1 MARKSRRSSVSRK
14 SHHRRRTHHR
24 RKDTRRRGGAYMLSS
39 ASPLNS
45 SLSNS
50 WSSKMAAG
58 QGGDYL
64 SYHRGQHGGMAPL
77 SAVSSS
83 SLDSAMRP
91 AAMMTG
97 LDRAFSDIRGL
108 SDQAGGRRRKGRKS
122 QRKGRKTHH
131 KRRSMRNRRK
141 SARRSLRKSIRNR
154 RRRGGALGYAPVDA
168 QPMLLSASEAAKAGM
183 NPSWKTD
190 VAFDAAADRQRLQ

>member
-24 RKDTRRRGGAYMLSS
+24 RRGGAYSLSS

-45 SLSNS
+45 SLANS

-58 QGGDYL
+58 QGGDFL

-77 SAVSSS
+77 SVISGS
-83 SLDSAMRP
+83 SLDAAMRP

-108 SDQAGGRRRKGRKS
+108 SDQAGGRRRKGRKTH
-122 QRKGRKTHH
+122 RKGRKTHY
-131 KRRSMRNRRK
+131 KRRG
-141 SARRSLRKSIRNR
+141 SLKNR

-168 QPMLLSASEAAKAGM
+168 QPMLLSASDAATAGM
-183 NPSWKTD
+183 SPSWKTD

>member
-24 RKDTRRRGGAYMLSS
+24 RRGGAYLLSS

-45 SLSNS
+45 SLANS
-50 WSSKMAAG
+50 WSAKMAAG
-58 QGGDYL
+58 QGGDFL
-64 SYHRGQHGGMAPL
+64 SYHCGQHGGMAST
-77 SAVSSS
+77 SAISGS
-83 SLDSAMRP
+83 SLDASMRP
-91 AAMMTG
+91 AAMLTG

-108 SDQAGGRRRKGRKS
+108 SDQAGGRRRKGRKARKS

-131 KRRSMRNRRK
+131 KRRAHSRK
-141 SARRSLRKSIRNR
+141 DRRRSRRTTYRNR

-183 NPSWKTD
+183 SPSWKSD

>member
-14 SHHRRRTHHR
+14 SHHRRRTHHH
-24 RKDTRRRGGAYMLSS
+24 RRGGAYLLSS

-45 SLSNS
+45 SLANS
-50 WSSKMAAG
+50 WSAKMAAG
-58 QGGDYL
+58 QGGDFL
-64 SYHRGQHGGMAPL
+64 SYHRGQHGGMAPT
-77 SAVSSS
+77 SAITGS
-83 SLDSAMRP
+83 SLDAAMRP
-91 AAMMTG
+91 AAMLTG
-97 LDRAFSDIRGL
+97 LDRSFSDIRGL
-108 SDQAGGRRRKGRKS
+108 SDQAGGRRRKGRKARKS

-131 KRRSMRNRRK
+131 KRRAHSRK
-141 SARRSLRKSIRNR
+141 DRRRSRRTTYRNR

-183 NPSWKTD
+183 SPSWKSD